1 MRPPDQNTEIFALRT
16 QILTSHLD
24 FDFALRLRTSHL
36 RSAHAST
43 QCMENLTA
51 SKEKT
56 GGPNMADLAVAQ
68 ELNELAEN
76 QVAFYHEKYER
87 LAPQYQKNKTPQQP
101 IASDWPRGLV

>member
-1 MRPPDQNTEIFALRT
+1 
-16 QILTSHLD
+16 
-24 FDFALRLRTSHL
+24 
-36 RSAHAST
+36 
-43 QCMENLTA
+43 
-51 SKEKT
+51 
-56 GGPNMADLAVAQ
+56 MADLAVAQ